1 MYKNLSSLSSGGI
14 VLSFDAY
21 YSTWTEALSYFDK
34 YDLHA
39 TWFCNGGSVSDFM
52 TNAQNKGHT
61 IGYYGKNHTML
72 LHSDYYKDGTY
83 CPDIYDNFNWEKYH
97 FLQTFLDGGIK
108 MYTFAIPHGNNLV
121 TDTQLEVLRSK
132 YQIVRNF
139 DVDFHLYTEAEIKSG
154 FISSQ
159 SIDNC
164 HLKNEVDFEGMV
176 KNNLIIANLTDKIW
190 SCTTHSF
197 VDEVSDND
205 YAITWSRLST
215 SFLRFGGFDT
225 LRCSITATLERA
237 SHATTIPNAKF
248 VNKEFLYA

>member
-14 VLSFDAY
+14 LLSFDGY

-61 IGYYGKNHTML
+61 IGYYGKKHTML

-83 CPDIYDNFNWEKYH
+83 CPDIYDKFNWENYH
-97 FLQTFLDGGIK
+97 FLQTFLDGEIK

-132 YQIVRNF
+132 YQIIRNF